1 MAGTWLTT
9 ALKRIRKLARARK
22 VAFTLK
28 ALREL
33 TELGFDQ
40 DDACDVLAGL
50 TGADCERRQRSI
62 ATGEWLYVFKPEVA
76 GSVLYVKVILRANC
90 VLISFH
96 EDEEGF
102 DDETG

>member
-9 ALKRIRKLARARK
+9 ALKRIRELAKRRR
-22 VAFTLK
+22 VSFTLK

-50 TGADCERRQRSI
+50 ICADCEGRHRSI
-62 ATGEWLYVFKPEVA
+62 VTGEWLYVFKPEVS
-76 GSVLYVKVILRANC
+76 GSVLYVKVVLRANC

-96 EDEEGF
+96 EDEEGS
-102 DDETG
+102 DDQTA